1 MFWKLLLLSILSST
15 LLLLPTRSAFVDSY
29 NDGYDEG
36 YYDAGRDLEGLNGHC
51 YDEWVSHGDSEFCT
65 GYVDGYRVCWNEDNQ
80 PQQETYDE
88 PPTNNGGDTILT
100 VTVPHH
106 PFGKSEVNI
115 YITAQNGYKD
125 HAYVSTATTSYP
137 SWTFIIP
144 ENQGNLVYVC
154 VDSGFL
160 SQSNSQTYLINGSY
174 MTVSLSAPG

>member
-1 MFWKLLLLSILSST
+1 MLWWI
-15 LLLLPTRSAFVDSY
+15 
-29 NDGYDEG
+29 
-36 YYDAGRDLEGLNGHC
+36 
-51 YDEWVSHGDSEFCT
+51 SHGDSEFCT

-160 SQSNSQTYLINGSY
+160 SQTNSQTYLINGSY